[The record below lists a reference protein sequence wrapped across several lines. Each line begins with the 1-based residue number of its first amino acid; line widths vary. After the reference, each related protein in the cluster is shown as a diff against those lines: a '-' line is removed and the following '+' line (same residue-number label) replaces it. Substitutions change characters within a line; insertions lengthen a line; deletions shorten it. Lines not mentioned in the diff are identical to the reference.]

1 MVRRFIQ
8 IQISVLGC
16 WGLIFSAVA
25 QSEYVLQ
32 VRLVDTSSAAQT
44 QLRMLPTR
52 HANRVEAERAFDR
65 WLERAQQLGYMG
77 MSVDSSVWGERAAR
91 VVMYLGSCYRWG
103 RIDLSGVDPAWL
115 KSTDWEGRFEQGK
128 LMDWSDWSDWQRR
141 CLDRLEN
148 NGYPFAR
155 VGLTDIRFEGD
166 TVRGRLVLDKG
177 ILYRIDSIRIY
188 GGLRIDPLFLN
199 RYLMIAPGGLYSKEK
214 LSRVDGLLRNLPYAE
229 WEKPA
234 DLSWLATGSVLNVY
248 LRPRR
253 SSQINALIGFLPD
266 NTQTVNRKLLITGEA
281 NVLLR
286 NSFGRG
292 ETIGLNWQQIQVRS
306 PRLSLLYR
314 NPFVFGT
321 GMGLDLSFD
330 LFRKDSSFLN
340 LQARMGMQYISGP
353 GETGRLFFQWNQSV
367 VTPGGI
373 NTNRIIQ
380 ERRLPE
386 TVDLTNVNM
395 GLEYE
400 WERTDYRFNPRS
412 GWEARVQATGGTKRI
427 RPNNDILK
435 LKDPLDPSFDFAR
448 LYDSVS
454 WKTYL
459 VRLRMQGARY
469 IPLRGGR
476 STLKLG
482 AQVGHIQSGS
492 VFRNEQFQIGGF
504 RTLRG
509 FDEESQYLTSYALG
523 TVEWR
528 LLAGQNSYFYVFS
541 DGGWGES
548 RVTSQPIFRYTYLGA
563 GLGLNVETKAGL
575 INLAWALGRRSDA
588 DWNVRQSK
596 IHLGWVNYF

>member
-1 MVRRFIQ
+1 M
-8 IQISVLGC
+8 LGC
-16 WGLIFSAVA
+16 WGLIFSAAA
-25 QSEYVLQ
+25 QSDYVLQ
-32 VRLVDTSSAAQT
+32 VRLVDTASVAQVH
-44 QLRMLPTR
+44 LRALPR
-52 HANRVEAERAFDR
+52 MYANRMEAERGFGR
-65 WLERAQQLGYMG
+65 WLETGKALGYLG
-77 MSVDSSVWGERAAR
+77 MSVDSLVWGERAAKG
-91 VVMYLGSCYRWG
+91 VVYLGPRYRWG
-103 RIDLSGVDPAWL
+103 RIELVSVDPTWL
-115 KSTDWEGRFEQGK
+115 RSTGWEERFEEGK
-128 LMDWSDWSDWQRR
+128 LMNWSDWSDWQRR

-148 NGYPFAR
+148 SGYPFAK
-155 VGLTDIRFEGD
+155 VGLADVRFVGD

-177 ILYRIDSIRIY
+177 VLYRIDSIRIY

-199 RYLMIAPGGLYSKEK
+199 RYLMIAPGELYSKEK
-214 LSRVDGLLRNLPYAE
+214 LARVDGLLRNLPYAE

-234 DLSWLATGSVLNVY
+234 ELSWLATGSVLNVY

-266 NTQTVNRKLLITGEA
+266 NSQTVNRKLLITGEA

-314 NPFVFGT
+314 NPYVFGT

-330 LFRKDSSFLN
+330 MFRKDSSFLN
-340 LQARMGMQYISGP
+340 LQARMGVQYVSGL
-353 GETGRLFFQWNQSV
+353 GQAGRLFFQWNQSA

-373 NTNRIIQ
+373 NTARIVQ

-386 TVDLTNVNM
+386 IVDLTNVNV

-412 GWEARVQATGGTKRI
+412 GWEARVQATGGTKQI
-427 RPNNDILK
+427 RKSNDILK
-435 LKDPLDPSFDFAR
+435 LKDPMDPTFDFAR
-448 LYDSVS
+448 LYDTVS
-454 WKTYL
+454 LQTYL
-459 VRLRMQGARY
+459 VRLRLQGARY
-469 IPLRGGR
+469 FPLSGGR

-482 AQVGHIQSGS
+482 GQFGHLQSGS

-509 FDEESQYLTSYALG
+509 FDEESQYLTSFALG

-528 LLAGQNSYFYVFS
+528 LLAGQNSYFYVFT

-548 RVTSQPIFRYTYLGA
+548 RVTSQPTFRYTYLGA
-563 GLGLNVETKAGL
+563 GLGLNVETRAGL
-575 INLAWALGRRSDA
+575 INLAWALGRRSDT
-588 DWNVRQSK
+588 DWNARQSK
-596 IHLGWVNYF
+596 IHVCWVNYF

>member
-1 MVRRFIQ
+1 M
-8 IQISVLGC
+8 
-16 WGLIFSAVA
+16 IFSAAA
-25 QSEYVLQ
+25 QVDYALH
-32 VRLVDTSSAAQT
+32 VRLVDTSAVARKHLLT
-44 QLRMLPTR
+44 LPVR
-52 HANRVEAERAFDR
+52 YGNRFEAEQGLTR
-65 WLERAQQLGYMG
+65 WLAEGQRLGYQA
-77 MSVDSSVWGERAAR
+77 MSADSLVWGESSAQLVLYIGRR
-91 VVMYLGSCYRWG
+91 YRWG
-103 RIDLSGVDPAWL
+103 RIESTDEAVAWL
-115 KSTDWEGRFEQGK
+115 RSTGWEGRFDDGMI
-128 LMDWSDWSDWQRR
+128 MDWSDWSDWQRR
-141 CLDRLEN
+141 CLDRLAN
-148 NGYPFAR
+148 SGYPFAK
-155 VGLTDIRFEGD
+155 VGLTEVRLEGD
-166 TVRGRLVLDKG
+166 TVRGRLLLEKG

-199 RYLMIAPGGLYSKEK
+199 RYLMIEPGEPYSKEK

-248 LRPRR
+248 VRPRK
-253 SSQINALIGFLPD
+253 SSQVNALIGFLPD
-266 NTQTVNRKLLITGEA
+266 NTQTVNRRMLITGEA

-314 NPFVFGT
+314 NPYVFGT

-330 LFRKDSSFLN
+330 MFRKDSSFLN
-340 LQARMGMQYISGP
+340 VQARMGVQYAAGV
-353 GETGRLFFQWNQSV
+353 GEAGRLFFQWLQSA

-373 NTNRIIQ
+373 NTAKLLQ

-386 TVDLTNVNM
+386 IVDLSNVNL

-448 LYDSVS
+448 LYDTVS
-454 WKTYL
+454 MKTYL
-459 VRLRMQGARY
+459 IRLRLQGARY
-469 IPLRGGR
+469 FPVRSGR
-476 STLKLG
+476 STLKVG
-482 AQVGHIQSGS
+482 GHVGHLQSAS

-509 FDEESQYLTSYALG
+509 FDEESQYLTSFALG
-523 TVEWR
+523 TVEFR
-528 LLAGQNSYFYVFS
+528 LIAGENSYFYVFT

-548 RVTSQPIFRYTYLGA
+548 RVTAQPTFRYGYLGA

-575 INLAWALGRRSDA
+575 INLAWALGRRSDT

-596 IHLGWVNYF
+596 IHVGWVNYF

>member
-1 MVRRFIQ
+1 M
-8 IQISVLGC
+8 
-16 WGLIFSAVA
+16 IFSAAA
-25 QSEYVLQ
+25 QADYVLQ
-32 VRLVDTSSAAQT
+32 VRLLDTTAVARAQLKT
-44 QLRMLPTR
+44 LPVR
-52 HANRVEAERAFDR
+52 YGNRFEAERGLTR
-65 WLERAQQLGYMG
+65 WLAEGQRLGYQA
-77 MSVDSSVWGERAAR
+77 MSADSLVWGESSAQLLLYIGRR
-91 VVMYLGSCYRWG
+91 YQWG
-103 RIDLSGVDPAWL
+103 RIESTTAAAEWL
-115 KSTDWEGRFEQGK
+115 RSTGWEGRFEDGT
-128 LMDWSDWSDWQRR
+128 LLDWSDWSDWQRR
-141 CLDRLEN
+141 CLDRLAN
-148 NGYPFAR
+148 SGYPFAK
-155 VGLTDIRFEGD
+155 VGLRDIRMEGD
-166 TVRGRLVLDKG
+166 TVRARLVLEKG

-199 RYLMIAPGGLYSKEK
+199 RYLMIEPGEPYSKEK

-248 LRPRR
+248 VRPRK
-253 SSQINALIGFLPD
+253 SSQVNALIGFLPD
-266 NTQTVNRKLLITGEA
+266 NTQTVNRRLLITGEA

-314 NPFVFGT
+314 NPYVFGT

-330 LFRKDSSFLN
+330 MFRKDSSFLN
-340 LQARMGMQYISGP
+340 VQARMGVQYASGV
-353 GETGRLFFQWNQSV
+353 GEAGRLFLQWLQSA

-373 NTNRIIQ
+373 NTARILQ

-386 TVDLTNVNM
+386 IVDLSNVNL

-400 WERTDYRFNPRS
+400 WERTDYRFNPRA

-435 LKDPLDPSFDFAR
+435 LKDPLDPSFDFSR
-448 LYDSVS
+448 LYDTVAQ
-454 WKTYL
+454 KTYL
-459 VRLRMQGARY
+459 IRLRLQGARY
-469 IPLRGGR
+469 FPMRGGQ

-482 AQVGHIQSGS
+482 TQVGHLQSAS

-509 FDEESQYLTSYALG
+509 FDEESQYLTSFAIG
-523 TVEWR
+523 TAEFR
-528 LLAGQNSYFYVFS
+528 LIAGENSYFYLFA

-548 RVTSQPIFRYTYLGA
+548 RVTGQPAFRYGYLGA
-563 GLGLNVETKAGL
+563 GLGLNVETRAGL
-575 INLAWALGRRSDA
+575 INLAWALGRRSDTG
-588 DWNVRQSK
+588 WNVRQSK
-596 IHLGWVNYF
+596 IHVGWVNYF